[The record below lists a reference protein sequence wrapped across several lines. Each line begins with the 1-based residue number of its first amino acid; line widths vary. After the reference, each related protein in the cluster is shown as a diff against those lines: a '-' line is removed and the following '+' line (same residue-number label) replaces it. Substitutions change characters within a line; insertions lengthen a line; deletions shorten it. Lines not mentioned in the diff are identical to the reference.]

1 MAVII
6 NMDKPDNCHDCP
18 MCEASR
24 LPFWCMALSE
34 KLPFD
39 RNEIY
44 KSIASD
50 CPLKSTDEMIAE
62 IRDYSNKYTTINV
75 NTKKVVVEALLCII
89 HKYCDKEQ
97 KNE

>member
-1 MAVII
+1 MIEADRLKEVFHRNIVNGEAYDDLI
-6 NMDKPDNCHDCP
+6 DNAP
-18 MCEASR
+18 TAEAI
-24 LPFWCMALSE
+24 PKE
-34 KLPFD
+34 Q
-39 RNEIY
+39 I
-44 KSIASD
+44 
-50 CPLKSTDEMIAE
+50 DEMIAE